1 MAADPTGSL
10 LVTIRDF
17 PAVAALTS
25 GRVRGGEPGPGDALG
40 AGHYQA
46 FVVLSRLGSLRL
58 PHAPIQGVRLVARCY
73 GVTAQGAAALAGAV
87 SDAIHDRGHRIN
99 GSGVAIFSSFDD
111 GGLGA
116 DRDPDTS
123 QPLESILI
131 QVGASTELLT

>member
-1 MAADPTGSL
+1 MVDPTGYL
-10 LVTIRDF
+10 LTTIRND
-17 PAVAALTS
+17 PAVAALTT
-25 GRVRGGEPGPGDALG
+25 RIRGGEPAPGDALG
-40 AGHYQA
+40 PGHYQA
-46 FVVLSRLGSLRL
+46 FIVLARLGSLRA

-87 SDAIHDRGHRIN
+87 SDAIHDRGHRVN

-116 DRDPDTS
+116 DRDPETA
-123 QPLESILI
+123 QPLESFVI